1 MAVPKIEQRTFAQL
15 QMVDVLAVGE
25 VKRCM
30 EVVQC
35 EREPGRTSKRTVE
48 QTDVY
53 TLSSAED
60 GTWAFAVA
68 KFSGSCCSRANLSVA
83 FQFVRTWCASGGASG
98 GHPLH
103 SRVLCSLL
111 CVGKV
116 RRGLTTPFRS
126 VMATRR
132 KEGFPD
138 LRCERV
144 GRELSSLSS
153 SLSKWS
159 FQVIHA
165 PALVISSS
173 SFYFSKF

>member
-35 EREPGRTSKRTVE
+35 EREPERTSKRTVE

-83 FQFVRTWCASGGASG
+83 FQFVRTCV
-98 GHPLH
+98 PLAERAAVIRFIRAYFVPC
-103 SRVLCSLL
+103 SVLE
-111 CVGKV
+111 
-116 RRGLTTPFRS
+116 RS
-126 VMATRR
+126 EEA
-132 KEGFPD
+132 
-138 LRCERV
+138 
-144 GRELSSLSS
+144 
-153 SLSKWS
+153 
-159 FQVIHA
+159 
-165 PALVISSS
+165 
-173 SFYFSKF
+173 